1 MSAESPTAPARSGV
15 DRTGRHERR
24 RAAARVS
31 SPIVFLAALVLI
43 FSVST
48 EHFFELGNFR
58 SIAVTGSI
66 LVIASL
72 AQMMVVITR
81 NLDLSIGAVM
91 AAGMYLPL
99 LLCVHHP
106 GAGPYLLP
114 MGIAV
119 GAILGAVN
127 GVVVA
132 YFAIPSLVA
141 TLGTMSIFRGI
152 IYASANGRQISV
164 HELPDWL
171 SSFVDWRPAGIPALG
186 LVALVVIGL
195 TAVLLRR
202 TALGREMYAV
212 GSNRTAAEF
221 YGLPAKR
228 IVLYVYAMAGGLAGL
243 GGVLLAGQIGTV
255 TVDVASG
262 WELQTLAAVVIGGA
276 SLLGGTGGVLAG
288 TVGALVIATI
298 DNGLVQLGIS
308 GYWQDFVQGSA
319 IVAAVGVDVLV
330 RRQRRRRLGTAGGV
344 A

>member
-1 MSAESPTAPARSGV
+1 VSAELDTAPTRDGV
-15 DRTGRHERR
+15 RR
-24 RAAARVS
+24 RGAGRDAVRVS
-31 SPIVFLAALVLI
+31 SPIAFLAALVLI

-48 EHFFELGNFR
+48 DHFFELGNFR
-58 SIAVTGSI
+58 SIVITGAI

-91 AAGMYLPL
+91 ASGMYLPL
-99 LLCVHHP
+99 LLCAHHP
-106 GAGPYLLP
+106 GAGPYVLP
-114 MGIAV
+114 LGIAV
-119 GAILGAVN
+119 GAVLGAFN

-132 YFAIPSLVA
+132 YFGIPSLVA
-141 TLGTMSIFRGI
+141 TLGTLSIFRGI
-152 IYASANGRQISV
+152 IYASADGRQISV

-171 SSFVDWRPAGIPALG
+171 PSFVDWRPAGIPSLG
-186 LVALVVIGL
+186 LVALVVIAL
-195 TAVLLRR
+195 AAVLLRR
-202 TALGREMYAV
+202 TSLGREMYAV

-228 IVLYVYAMAGGLAGL
+228 IVLYVYAIAGGMAGLA
-243 GGVLLAGQIGTV
+243 GVLLAGQIGTV
-255 TVDVASG
+255 TVDVANG

-308 GYWQDFVQGSA
+308 GYWQNFVQGTA
-319 IVAAVGVDVLV
+319 IVAAVGFDVV
-330 RRQRRRRLGTAGGV
+330 ARRRRRRRLGTTGGV
-344 A
+344 T